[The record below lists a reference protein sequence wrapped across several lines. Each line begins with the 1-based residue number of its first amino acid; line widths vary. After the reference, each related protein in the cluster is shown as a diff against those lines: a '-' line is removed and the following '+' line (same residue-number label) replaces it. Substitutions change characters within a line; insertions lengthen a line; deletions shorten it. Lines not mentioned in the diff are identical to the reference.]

1 MRTHVNRATVPVLK
15 RRSSGSGRVVARF
28 GASGWQMTA
37 ISAYGRSFLYGGI
50 RLR

>member
-1 MRTHVNRATVPVLK
+1 MRTHVNGATVTVLE
-15 RRSSGSGRVVARF
+15 RRFSGSGRVGACR